1 MDIMTSSDT
10 SLQVV
15 TYDLSPDPS
24 DDEAEELEISNEEE
38 ENVFEHLLDDAGL
51 KDVKVEVVPGEKSG
65 SEWLIVNDTFILHKK
80 DKSAN
85 EVFWECSGR
94 RRFSCPFKCATSET
108 EDGLELSFMYK
119 LETHDCGQSKI
130 AVIMH
135 KFKNNLKQTMQSNY
149 KAKFAKV
156 FEEQKLKLIKSYSD
170 KPDMLEQILY
180 ELKDKRNF
188 RVLAERA
195 KNRCFPKIP
204 TCHDDIDLDA
214 INLKDI
220 ELARTKHPDPE
231 VKNKDII
238 LLGTHTTAKAWAQAE
253 FKSGDGTF
261 KITPKLFFQ
270 VRALIKSLLHIYDCF
285 SGVCSYG
292 LVWWSLCPLHVW
304 FASRQVWRDL

>member
-1 MDIMTSSDT
+1 MTSHDIS

-15 TYDLSPDPS
+15 DHELSSDHSDNEADDLDM
-24 DDEAEELEISNEEE
+24 LNEEE
-38 ENVFEHLLDDAGL
+38 ADTFEHLLDDAHL
-51 KDVKVEVVPGEKSG
+51 KDVKIEVVPGEKSG
-65 SEWLIVNDTFILHKK
+65 SEWLVVNDTFILHKK

-94 RRFSCPFKCATSET
+94 RRFNCPFKCATSST

-135 KFKNNLKQTMQSNY
+135 KFKNNLKQTMQANY

-156 FEEQKLKLIKSYSD
+156 FDEQKLKLIKSYTD
-170 KPDMLEQILY
+170 KPDMLEQIMY

-188 RVLAERA
+188 CVLAERA

-204 TCHDDIDLDA
+204 NCHDDIDLDDM
-214 INLKDI
+214 NLKGI
-220 ELARTKHPDPE
+220 ELARSKHPDPE
-231 VKNKDII
+231 VKNKDIL
-238 LLGTHTTAKAWAQAE
+238 LLGTHTTAKAWAMSE
-253 FKSGDGTF
+253 FKSADGTF

-270 VRALIKSLLHIYDCF
+270 VKA
-285 SGVCSYG
+285 
-292 LVWWSLCPLHVW
+292 
-304 FASRQVWRDL
+304 